1 MDTLCGPYNDLDSFL
16 FLLEAVSFIPRF
28 FPLVFFLAL
37 FTTLVP
43 LVPFDVSHESG
54 LCRFPLACMGLVF
67 SIMLSDMFCWRKRCP
82 MCY

>member
-1 MDTLCGPYNDLDSFL
+1 MFL
-16 FLLEAVSFIPRF
+16 FLLEAVSLFHVCSL
-28 FPLVFFLAL
+28 LVFFLAF

-43 LVPFDVSHESG
+43 LVPFDVSHDSG

-67 SIMLSDMFCWRKRCP
+67 SIMLFDMFCWRKRRP